1 MEHDFHDED
10 QISLYQAQF
19 GNDFIDWETAV
30 LERADGPPV
39 GDWRLPLGFH
49 SYRLGA
55 RRVCV
60 DPNERLLG
68 MDPFADS

>member
-30 LERADGPPV
+30 LERADAPPRR
-39 GDWRLPLGFH
+39 RLAAAFGIPLRTG
-49 SYRLGA
+49 S
-55 RRVCV
+55 
-60 DPNERLLG
+60 ERG
-68 MDPFADS
+68 ESVWTPTSDY